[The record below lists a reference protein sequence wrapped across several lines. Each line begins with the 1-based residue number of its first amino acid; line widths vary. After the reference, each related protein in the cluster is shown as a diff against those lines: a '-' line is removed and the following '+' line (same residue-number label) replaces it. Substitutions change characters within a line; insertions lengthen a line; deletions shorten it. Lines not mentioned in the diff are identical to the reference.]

1 MLNVVLDTNIILSIV
16 SSYSPYC
23 VVKEHLIK
31 GTFGLFVTNDILL
44 EYEEKL
50 QENYSNETAILFTD
64 FLYSLPNLHQ
74 VERKFQSEL
83 IEKDPDDNKFVD
95 CAYAGNVNFLVT
107 NDKHF
112 DRIKS
117 IEFPKLVILTIDEF
131 LDVLK

>member
-83 IEKDPDDNKFVD
+83 IEKTRTTIN
-95 CAYAGNVNFLVT
+95 L
-107 NDKHF
+107 
-112 DRIKS
+112 S
-117 IEFPKLVILTIDEF
+117 IVPMQAMSIFWSRTISILTG
-131 LDVLK
+131 